1 MAGDFTT
8 IEEFITWTDNALNI
22 DKPLYTFND
31 DKESVLELNIKTL
44 YDRII
49 VVWKNNIRTY
59 VIKVGVVSYDVTD
72 LYIVASD
79 VLVDIGWD

>member
-44 YDRII
+44 YDRIT